1 MALRWPTWL
10 GSGQVWNLEK
20 KQKPTSSLLTQF
32 LKSWN
37 QRFFIFNV
45 KENQNWWFFK
55 NSKNRPTLVRTHV
68 LIKNWVVQIKLQMSL
83 ISPTNT
89 IWDLRLIVTLCAV
102 NAYRSLVNYWW
113 RLCWRLWERTG
124 CLPIWG
130 FCFPFVFGV
139 PGRLRGKGC
148 AAYDCLCAWWP
159 CPFVPFL
166 D

>member
-1 MALRWPTWL
+1 VVP
-10 GSGQVWNLEK
+10 E
-20 KQKPTSSLLTQF
+20 
-32 LKSWN
+32 
-37 QRFFIFNV
+37 
-45 KENQNWWFFK
+45 

-68 LIKNWVVQIKLQMSL
+68 LIKNWVVEIKLEMIL
-83 ISPTNT
+83 IRPTIT

-113 RLCWRLWERTG
+113 RLCWRLGERTG

-139 PGRLRGKGC
+139 PGRLGGKGC
-148 AAYDCLCAWWP
+148 AAYDCLCACWP